1 MKVNIIIPIGGIGE
15 RFKKEG
21 YLFPKPL
28 IKILGK
34 EVIFWLIDNLNHEL
48 IDNIIIPYNNELLQ
62 YNFEDTLRKKYPKL
76 QFLFFILEKQ
86 TEGAAETLLK
96 QIEYLEDNNHEEILK
111 KNTMCLDCDNFYSTD
126 IIKLYLESE
135 TKNIVYNFRDVQSD
149 PIFSY
154 VKLEGDRI
162 TNIVEKEKISDLAN
176 TGCYCFKDLLILKKY
191 CQELISN
198 QDKVK
203 NEYYTSSVIK
213 RMLNDNI
220 IFKSIQIPKKCFIS
234 LGTPLQA
241 KIFMNNIPK
250 HTAFNKDNE
259 IVIDTYRFCFDLDN
273 TLVTFPKKN
282 GDYRSVEPLERNI
295 AILRYLKKMGH
306 YIIIQTA
313 RRMRTHRGNQGK
325 LLADIG
331 RITFDTLERFDIP
344 YDEIY
349 FGKPDADFYIDDK
362 AVNSLL
368 SVEKEI
374 GFFEQKLIE
383 PRYFN
388 QLEKSSIETIIKKS
402 DTDKLKGEIY
412 WYTNI
417 PNKVKDIFPL
427 LLRYGDNW
435 YEMEKITGITISHLY
450 LQEELKEDTLFH
462 ILGSIRRV
470 HLSVDNKHI
479 ANSTEKKIYD
489 NYREKLVKRYE
500 NYDYSI
506 IPEHKRIYDNLLK
519 FFDEYE
525 RNRNARVGII
535 HGDPVFTNILLNQFN
550 KLKFIDMRGILLE
563 EVSMYGDIFYDYAK
577 IYQSLLGYDEKVLN
591 KVLNR
596 YYKQKLIKF
605 FEEYIRKEFDDITLN
620 NIRAI
625 TYSLIFT
632 LLPLH
637 HGEPHFYRL
646 LDLLT
651 ENNFLLSIE

>member
-1 MKVNIIIPIGGIGE
+1 MNVNSIIPLGGIGE

-34 EVIFWLIDNLNHEL
+34 EIIFWLIDNLNHQL
-48 IDNIIIPYNNELLQ
+48 IKHILIPYNNELVQ
-62 YNFEDTLRKKYPKL
+62 YNFEDLLKKKYPKL
-76 QFLFFILEKQ
+76 QFIFYILDKQ
-86 TEGAAETLLK
+86 TEGPAETLLK
-96 QIEYLEDNNHEEILK
+96 QIEYLENSNHKEILK
-111 KNTMCLDCDNFYSTD
+111 KNTMCLDCDNFYSID
-126 IIKLYLESE
+126 IINKYLESE
-135 TKNIVYNFRDVQSD
+135 TKNIVYNFCDVQSD

-154 VKLEGDRI
+154 VKLEGNRI
-162 TNIVEKEKISDLAN
+162 IDIVEKEKISDLAN
-176 TGCYCFKDLLILKKY
+176 TGCYCFEDLLMLKKY
-191 CQELISN
+191 CIDLISN

-220 IFKSIQIPKKCFIS
+220 IFKSIQIPKQCFIS

-250 HTAFNKDNE
+250 HTAFTKENE
-259 IVIDTYRFCFDLDN
+259 IVIDTMRFCFDLDN
-273 TLVTFPKKN
+273 TLVTFPKID
-282 GDYRSVEPLERNI
+282 GDYNSVEPLEKNI

-306 YIIIQTA
+306 YIIIHTA
-313 RRMRTHRGNQGK
+313 RRMRTHEGNQGK

-331 RITFDTLERFDIP
+331 KITFDTLEKFDIP

-388 QLEKSSIETIIKKS
+388 QLERSNIETIIKKS
-402 DTDKLKGEIY
+402 DANKIKGEIH
-412 WYTNI
+412 WYKNI
-417 PNKVKDIFPL
+417 PNNVKDIFPI

-435 YEMEKITGITISHLY
+435 YEMEKINGISISHLY
-450 LQEELKEDTLFH
+450 LHDELKEDTLYH
-462 ILGSIRRV
+462 ILGSIKRL
-470 HLSVDNKHI
+470 HTSIDSKKIKENI
-479 ANSTEKKIYD
+479 EKKIYK
-489 NYREKLVKRYE
+489 NYLEKLESRY
-500 NYDYSI
+500 NNFDYSKI
-506 IPEHKRIYDNLLK
+506 DNHKEIYNKLIS
-519 FFDEYE
+519 FFNEYKK
-525 RNRNARVGII
+525 NNMAKIGFI

-550 KLKFIDMRGILLE
+550 KLKFIDMRGILLD

-577 IYQSLLGYDEKVLN
+577 IYQSLLGYDEKILN
-591 KVLNR
+591 KMVNK
-596 YYKQKLIKF
+596 YYKQKLINY
-605 FEEYIRKEFDDITLN
+605 FEEYIINEFDKKTLE
-620 NIRAI
+620 NIKI
-625 TYSLIFT
+625 VSFSLIFT

-637 HGEPHFYRL
+637 HQEIHFYRL
-646 LDLLT
+646 LDLLKDHSY
-651 ENNFLLSIE
+651 LLSIQ